1 MRILCVLNSQVEIH
15 FLIKTPDMESL
26 PIFFLHRTLL
36 LNRVPGEFKV
46 AFGHLEQPYTVYV
59 QTLFKQKLTYLNTMV
74 LHTKFLQQL

>member
-1 MRILCVLNSQVEIH
+1 
-15 FLIKTPDMESL
+15 MESL

-46 AFGHLEQPYTVYV
+46 ALGHLVQPYTVYV
-59 QTLFKQKLTYLNTMV
+59 QTIFKQKLTYLNTMV